1 MRSDGIHSGLMENG
15 LLRIV
20 VAVHGTRGDVE
31 PCTAV
36 ARELR
41 DRGHRVTMA
50 VPPNLIGFVAGVGF
64 TDAVAYGVDSQQQVE
79 SDAFQNYWKV
89 HNPLTVVRKA
99 VDYYTA
105 GWADMN
111 AALTTLAADAD
122 VILTGT
128 TYQEVAANV
137 AEQYDIPLAALH
149 YFPNRPNSQLIPV
162 PAPRWVARSGFA
174 VLEWGLWR
182 ISKRAEDE
190 QRRTLGLPA
199 ATTRS
204 AKRVVEHGTCEIQA
218 YDKQF
223 YPGLDEE
230 WGGSRPF
237 VGAITLG
244 LQTATDDEVTSWIAD
259 GPAPIYFGFGSMPV
273 ESPAAAV
280 AMITQVCAELGE
292 RALISSGVWELDEM
306 PRADHVKL
314 VGAVNHASVF
324 PTCRAV
330 VHHGGAGTTAAGA
343 RAGVPTLVLWVS
355 ADQPVWAR
363 QVKRLRIG
371 TSQRFT
377 QMTRTSLTAALRT
390 VLEPAVAQRA
400 KDFAARLA
408 TPEQSVRDAAD
419 LVESAVVEGAVARD

>member
-1 MRSDGIHSGLMENG
+1 M
-15 LLRIV
+15 RIV

-31 PCTAV
+31 PCTAL

-41 DRGHRVTMA
+41 DRGHQVAMA
-50 VPPNLIGFVAGVGF
+50 VPPNLLGFVAGVGF
-64 TDAVAYGVDSQQQVE
+64 TDAVAYGVDSAEQVE
-79 SDAFQNYWKV
+79 SDAFQNYWKL

-122 VILTGT
+122 MILTGT

-137 AEQYDIPLAALH
+137 AEKFGIPLAALH

-162 PAPRWVARSGFA
+162 PTPPWVAKAGFA
-174 VLEWGLWR
+174 VIEWGLWR
-182 ISKRAEDE
+182 VAKGAEDE
-190 QRRTLGLPA
+190 QRRTLGLPK
-199 ATTRS
+199 TNIRS
-204 AKRVVEHGTCEIQA
+204 AKRVVDSGTLEIQA
-218 YDKQF
+218 YDQLF
-223 YPGLDEE
+223 YPGLTEE
-230 WGGSRPF
+230 WNGSRPF

-244 LQTATDDEVTSWIAD
+244 LQTETDHEVTSWIAD
-259 GPAPIYFGFGSMPV
+259 GTPPIYFGFGSMPV
-273 ESPAAAV
+273 ESPAEAV

-292 RALISSGVWELDEM
+292 RALISAGVWELADM
-306 PRADHVKL
+306 PHAEHVKV
-314 VGAVNHASVF
+314 VGAVNHAAVF

-343 RAGVPTLVLWVS
+343 RAAVPTLVLWVS

-363 QVKRLRIG
+363 QVKKLGIG

-377 QMTRTSLTAALRT
+377 QMTRESLTAALRT
-390 VLEPAVAQRA
+390 VLDPAVATRA
-400 KDFAARLA
+400 REFAARLA

-419 LVESAVVEGAVARD
+419 LIEQAQTRSQPRS